1 MTTGEVYNYD
11 KFGKSCVQYIHE
23 FKDHISNTR
32 LPAILSTDPFLVS
45 TKSVNPPKI

>member
-32 LPAILSTDPFLVS
+32 LPAILSLTRR
-45 TKSVNPPKI
+45 VNRDMQVH